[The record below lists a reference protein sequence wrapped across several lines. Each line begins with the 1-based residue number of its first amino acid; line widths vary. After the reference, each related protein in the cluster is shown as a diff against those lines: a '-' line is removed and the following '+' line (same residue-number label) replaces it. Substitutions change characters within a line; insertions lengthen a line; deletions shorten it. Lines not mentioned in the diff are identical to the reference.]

1 MAEAVGRAEVVVCC
15 TTAREPLFS
24 GGLVRD
30 GATVVAIGSHEPDAR
45 ELDGELMARA
55 TVVVEARTAALA
67 EAGDVVIPIGHGT
80 ITTRHLAGDLA
91 DLVAGRVQSGSGPR
105 VFKGTGMAWQDLVVA
120 AAAYEAWSEAKRE
133 T

>member
-1 MAEAVGRAEVVVCC
+1 MAEAVGRADLVVCC
-15 TTAREPLFS
+15 TTAREPLFP